1 MPLFDR
7 IVMVDWS
14 AAAVPTTG
22 ADSIWIAD
30 VAVGGAGTAT
40 LSNPATRA
48 DAMQTLRGLA
58 QRSERLLIGFDF
70 AFGYPRGTSQPFGG
84 GWRAIW
90 SWLSEEVADADSNK
104 NNRFDVAARFNGRF
118 PEGEGPL
125 WGLPRNRSVSGVRPT
140 RPREWSH
147 LPPERRSV
155 ERLVPRTQPTGKLA
169 YPGSV
174 GSQTLLGIARLE
186 AWRSDRTVGSRT
198 VIWPFET
205 DFAEKLGTGIVIAEI
220 FPSLHPIQGE
230 VEEVRDRAQV
240 RTLAKG
246 YAGLD
251 QRNAL
256 IPHLA
261 GPMDK
266 DVRTIALHEEGWI
279 MSVTD
284 EILPLAA

>member
-14 AAAVPTTG
+14 AAVVPTTG

-30 VAVGGAGTAT
+30 VAVGAAGTAT

-48 DAMQTLRGLA
+48 DAMQTLRGIA
-58 QRSERLLIGFDF
+58 KRSERLLIGFDF
-70 AFGYPRGTSQPFGG
+70 AFGYPRGTSEPFGG

-90 SWLSEEVADADSNK
+90 SWLSEEVVDANNNE
-104 NNRFDVAARFNGRF
+104 NNRFDVASRFNSRF
-118 PEGEGPL
+118 RDREGPL
-125 WGLPRNRSVSGVRPT
+125 WGLPRSRSVSGVRPT

-147 LPPERRSV
+147 LPPERRCV

-186 AWRSDRTVGSRT
+186 LWRSDPAFGSRT

-205 DFAEKLGTGIVIAEI
+205 DFAKKLGAGIVIAEI
-220 FPSLHPIQGE
+220 FPSLHPIHGE
-230 VEEVRDRAQV
+230 VGEVRDRAQV

-251 QRNAL
+251 QRDAL

-261 GPMDK
+261 GPMDQ
-266 DVRTIALHEEGWI
+266 DVRTIALQEEGWI